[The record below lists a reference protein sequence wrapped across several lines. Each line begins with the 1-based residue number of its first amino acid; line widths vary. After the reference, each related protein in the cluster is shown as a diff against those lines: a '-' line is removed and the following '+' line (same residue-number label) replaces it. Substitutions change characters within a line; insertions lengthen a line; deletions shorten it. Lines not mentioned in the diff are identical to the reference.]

1 VRLAGLDKR
10 RAKVQTGT
18 AVSIRTRTRDP
29 EETLPDPLEVVVD
42 EAERRAATALAA
54 YREAPTPERATEL
67 VDALRAALVACSR
80 LRG

>member
-1 VRLAGLDKR
+1 V
-10 RAKVQTGT
+10 
-18 AVSIRTRTRDP
+18 
-29 EETLPDPLEVVVD
+29 ETHPDPLEIVVD
-42 EAERRAATALAA
+42 EAERRASAALAA